1 MTDYVMTTANV
12 DLSETASAVQGG
24 YYTLATRGADN
35 SSTFSPSGP
44 NVSISMITVGITN
57 YFEPS
62 ASASI
67 ILDTIETLII
77 SASVSRSLTDKMYT
91 ATFQFDKNSIA
102 AIPSHYFTH
111 TVFKIPD
118 YTGTSNVVFCGF
130 FLSSRSQYRP
140 ADFKDTFSAVD
151 YGFYLS
157 KQYLSDDLLALR
169 TPTFQTNYQ
178 KYRLNY
184 DYCTDPFLNFN
195 PGDMVIG
202 GTSGDTAKVFENH
215 FGGGPGR
222 GYMIL
227 VDVVGHGNLT
237 QPFFED
243 DEDLNVNGITIGVA
257 DGWTMNVTGTPVVI
271 YPDTWIRNVLG
282 GDNWPKITGIESYRI
297 RSVSGWGGALPAV
310 EFIFQETQT
319 KLSAIEELAEYCS
332 FIFMVKWRSLG
343 GGLYRPA
350 AYFIPEADID
360 GSEGLDLPSTFYFV
374 ASTDGTIIDISLDRK
389 GEERYNRV
397 TIRCQG
403 LTTNVWYTSV
413 KQTDGCA
420 TGEDKPIEYYEIN
433 KDIATQADCDTRA
446 TDVYNYYS
454 SNVETWTVNLKAR
467 SDLQLLQKLNFGG
480 YSTSYQLPDGNYR
493 IVSIQHNYS
502 PKGSNLT
509 TIQIVNNTNFT
520 AHLKLNRVFTGS
532 ISAMRAVVKNVLDI
546 ESKNM
551 SGTVLAINGDGTIQ
565 FQDDRGNIMTIGDRS
580 T

>member
-1 MTDYVMTTANV
+1 M
-12 DLSETASAVQGG
+12 
-24 YYTLATRGADN
+24 ATVNID
-35 SSTFSPSGP
+35 T
-44 NVSISMITVGITN
+44 

-62 ASASI
+62 ASAQI
-67 ILDTIETLII
+67 VLDAIETLII
-77 SASVSRSLTDKMYT
+77 SASVSRSLTDKMYS
-91 ATFQFDKNSIA
+91 ASFQFDKNSIA

-118 YTGTSNVVFCGF
+118 YTGTQNVVFCGF
-130 FLSSRSQYRP
+130 FPSSRSQYRP
-140 ADFKDTFSAVD
+140 ADFKDTFTAVD

-178 KYRLNY
+178 KYWLNY
-184 DYCTDPFLNFN
+184 DYCTDPFLNFH

-202 GTSGDTAKVFENH
+202 TTSGGVTGSGDIAKVFENH
-215 FGGGPGR
+215 FSGYLGR
-222 GYMIL
+222 GYLIL
-227 VDVVGHGNLT
+227 CDVVGVGHT
-237 QPFFED
+237 TEPFFTDNEGLD
-243 DEDLNVNGITIGVA
+243 VNGVKIANA
-257 DGWTMNVTGTPVVI
+257 DGYTMNVTGTPVVI
-271 YPDTWIRNVLG
+271 YPATWVRNVLG
-282 GDNWPKITGIESYRI
+282 GDNWAKVTGIEPYRI
-297 RSVSGWGGALPAV
+297 TPVAAWDAALPAV

-319 KLSAIEELAEYCS
+319 KLSAIEEVAEYCS
-332 FIFMVKWRSLG
+332 YIFMVKWRSLG

-360 GSEGLDLPSTFYFV
+360 NVSVGLDLPSVFNFV
-374 ASTDGTIIDISLDRK
+374 ASTDGTVIDISLDRK

-403 LTTNVWYTSV
+403 LTSNVWYTSV
-413 KQTDGCA
+413 KETAGAASGD
-420 TGEDKPIEYYEIN
+420 EKPIEYYEIN

-446 TDVYNYYS
+446 NDVYNYYS

-467 SDLQLLQKLNFGG
+467 SDLQLLQKLNFSG
-480 YSTSYQLPDGNYR
+480 YSTNYQLPDGDYR
-493 IVSIQHNYS
+493 IIFIQHNYA

-532 ISAMRAVVKNVLDI
+532 ISAMRAVVKNVLDM
-546 ESKNM
+546 ETKNM
-551 SGTVLAINGDGTIQ
+551 SGTILGINGDGTIQ
-565 FQDDRGNIMTIGDRS
+565 FQDDRGNIMTIGDKS